1 MSGAR
6 SRPAAALACCLSW
19 FLAGPGLA
27 DGLAVGTP
35 TPPFTRPGFDGR
47 PVSLAAYRG
56 EIVLLDFWA
65 SWCAPC
71 IVEIPR
77 LMALQKRHAGKLQII
92 GISMDDDAA
101 SARKVAAQYH
111 FNYPVMM
118 GDAAF
123 GKLYGG
129 ILGLPAIFLVGRDG
143 KIIQGWRGDF
153 RPQSVEARI
162 EAALK

>member
-1 MSGAR
+1 LKLRYRTAL
-6 SRPAAALACCLSW
+6 AALIVCTTLPA
-19 FLAGPGLA
+19 F
-27 DGLAVGTP
+27 AVPLPARTQAP
-35 TPPFTRPGFDGR
+35 TFARPDLDGR
-47 PVSLAAYRG
+47 TVSLAAYRG
-56 EIVLLDFWA
+56 RLVLVDFWA

-77 LMALQKRHAGKLQII
+77 LMALQKNHAGMLKII
-92 GISMDDDAA
+92 GVSMDDDAA

-111 FNYPVMM
+111 FNYPVVM

-143 KIIQGWRGDF
+143 KVIQSWRGDF
-153 RPQSVEARI
+153 RPASVEARV